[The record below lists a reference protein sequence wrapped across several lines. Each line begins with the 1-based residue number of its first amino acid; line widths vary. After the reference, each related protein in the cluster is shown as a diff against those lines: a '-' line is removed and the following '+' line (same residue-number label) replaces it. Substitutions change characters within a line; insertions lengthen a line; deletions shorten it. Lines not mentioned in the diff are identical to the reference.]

1 MTDTRK
7 VALTEEGVREAAEEM
22 VNKLFPGDE
31 RWKGTS
37 PEYHRKGFIKGARF
51 ARDFYEQREAKWRE
65 YVELLTKENGALASA
80 WTTTPTH
87 IRAIRARALKKV
99 AARAEELLAEERK

>member
-1 MTDTRK
+1 MNDPRK
-7 VALTEEGVREAAEEM
+7 VVLADEAVGEAAAEHCRT
-22 VNKLFPGDE
+22 VQCDDDTFPTED
-31 RWKGTS
+31 
-37 PEYHRKGFIKGARF
+37 FIAGARF